1 MSFYSI
7 SLKLTKLTLKK
18 KKNSQKS
25 HLKNSQK
32 SHFKKKKKQKYH
44 HYQHKKQMVKWVDK
58 GRI

>member
-32 SHFKKKKKQKYH
+32 SHFKKKKQKYH

>member
-32 SHFKKKKKQKYH
+32 SHLKKTEISSLSTQEANGE
-44 HYQHKKQMVKWVDK
+44 VS
-58 GRI
+58 